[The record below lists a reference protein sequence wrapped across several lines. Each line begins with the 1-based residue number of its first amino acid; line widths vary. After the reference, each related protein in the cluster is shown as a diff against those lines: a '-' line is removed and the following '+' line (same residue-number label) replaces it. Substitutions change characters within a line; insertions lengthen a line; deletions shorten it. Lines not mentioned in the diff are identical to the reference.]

1 MKLNK
6 FIFVALAAASISS
19 CGVYKNY
26 ERPAEINAEGIF
38 GDAQDGSRSMGELK
52 WREVFTDPTLQALI
66 EKGLAQNSN
75 IRQTDLRIQQAQNSL
90 KAAKLAFAPSLAF
103 SPSGTVSGGW
113 DPYKIGRAHV

>member
-6 FIFVALAAASISS
+6 FIFVALAAASLSS

-26 ERPAEINAEGIF
+26 ERPAEIKADGIY

-66 EKGLAQNSN
+66 EKGLMTAPENG
-75 IRQTDLRIQQAQNSL
+75 IGAEGCWLALR
-90 KAAKLAFAPSLAF
+90 K
-103 SPSGTVSGGW
+103 
-113 DPYKIGRAHV
+113 